1 VTEKIIRPTAKFL
14 KAGVILTAIVSLAVE
29 IAYFAYWRGIETL
42 TLLPLIVPLI
52 FLWPLARWVRWRSS
66 KVIISGDRLR
76 YETGLAAKSTRTIQ
90 LSKLQDVRVDQGL
103 FQRMFDIGDISL
115 ETSGETSRLTLYKVD
130 RPHQVADDLLDR
142 SHSGATGVTT
152 P

>member
-1 VTEKIIRPTAKFL
+1 MSDEIIRPTAKFL
-14 KAGVILTAIVSLAVE
+14 KAGVIFTATVSLAVE
-29 IAYFAYWRGIETL
+29 IAYFAYWRSIETL
-42 TLLPLIVPLI
+42 TLLPLIVPLL
-52 FLWPLARWVRWRSS
+52 FLWPLARWVRWRSA

-76 YETGLAAKSTRTIQ
+76 YETGLGAKSTRTIQ

-103 FQRMFDIGDISL
+103 FQRIFDIGDISL

-130 RPHQVADDLLDR
+130 HPHQVADDLLDR
-142 SHSGATGVTT
+142 SHPTAGATT